1 MSNDVTKFFVGDTI
15 TANEFNK
22 RSEDIETFINGNIE
36 QTDLYDGQC
45 ITTHMIRPQ
54 KFFGSPAPRSEGVSG
69 DIHYRRMAGADAS
82 QFFMWQ
88 DIRMDE
94 YVVVSG
100 LAKTIHVVPQEH
112 GQQVFANVMCSFY
125 AREVNEGDSKFPSW
139 DASDYPE
146 QYRYCDFTLFVKR
159 GNGPAEKQRGT
170 RRVLYV
176 NGRPRNNE
184 NRFGAKNLSMFAK
197 VRLDHG
203 VNHIYVGVNIITPT
217 ANKEGLRLHV
227 AHRTMVTDVKY
238 L

>member
-1 MSNDVTKFFVGDTI
+1 MSNDVTKFFSGDTI
-15 TANEFNK
+15 TASDFNE
-22 RSEDIETFINGNIE
+22 RSSDLETFINGNIE
-36 QTDLYDGQC
+36 QSDLHDGQFV
-45 ITTHMIRPQ
+45 TTHMIRPQ

-88 DIRMDE
+88 QIRMDE

-112 GQQVFANVMCSFY
+112 GQQVYANVMCSFY
-125 AREVNEGDSKFPSW
+125 AREVNEGRSKFTWS
-139 DASDYPE
+139 SNLPE
-146 QYRYCDFTLFVKR
+146 QFRYCDFCLFVKR

-170 RRVLYV
+170 RRVIYV
-176 NGRPRNNE
+176 NGSRDTANHD
-184 NRFGAKNLSMFAK
+184 NRFGAKNLSMFAR

-203 VNHIYVGVNIITPT
+203 VNHIYVGANIKQPT
-217 ANKEGLRLHV
+217 TNKEGLRLHV
-227 AHRTMVTDVKY
+227 AHRTMVTYVKY